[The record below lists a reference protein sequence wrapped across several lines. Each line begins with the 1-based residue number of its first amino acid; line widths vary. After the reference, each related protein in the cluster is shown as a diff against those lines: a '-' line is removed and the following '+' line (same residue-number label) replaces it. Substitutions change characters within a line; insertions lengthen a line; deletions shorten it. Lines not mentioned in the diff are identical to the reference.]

1 VIEGTVVNS
10 IISRNVH
17 IGKNARIENA
27 IIFTDTVIGKDVMIK
42 NVVIDKYAKVITS
55 KQILGTDLLPI
66 YIKQGE
72 KT

>member
-1 VIEGTVVNS
+1 
-10 IISRNVH
+10 
-17 IGKNARIENA
+17 
-27 IIFTDTVIGKDVMIK
+27 VIGKDVMIK